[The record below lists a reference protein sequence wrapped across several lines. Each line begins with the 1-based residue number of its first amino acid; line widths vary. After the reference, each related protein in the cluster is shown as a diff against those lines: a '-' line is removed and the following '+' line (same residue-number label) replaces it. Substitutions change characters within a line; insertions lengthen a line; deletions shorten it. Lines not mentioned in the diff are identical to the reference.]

1 MNKNIIL
8 NELKGII
15 VVGRYGTEKT
25 TLINEILK
33 TNEDYIYLD
42 DVFDCMFGV
51 SEMSLISL
59 RQAIDGGK
67 FILIEHT
74 RISEKE
80 VDLFEGLGFFIGS
93 IDSVKKLMKENNINL
108 EYELEPI
115 ENIFNWWIM
124 NIKILN
130 KINDFIDR
138 YFHFIFIVGI

>member
-1 MNKNIIL
+1 MNENIIL

-15 VVGRYGTEKT
+15 VVDRYGTEKT

-51 SEMSLISL
+51 SEMSLMSL
-59 RQAIDGGK
+59 RLAIDGGK

-74 RISEKE
+74 RLSEKE

-93 IDSVKKLMKENNINL
+93 IDSVKKIMKENNINL
-108 EYELEPI
+108 GYELEPI
-115 ENIFNWWIM
+115 ENLFDW
-124 NIKILN
+124 
-130 KINDFIDR
+130 
-138 YFHFIFIVGI
+138 